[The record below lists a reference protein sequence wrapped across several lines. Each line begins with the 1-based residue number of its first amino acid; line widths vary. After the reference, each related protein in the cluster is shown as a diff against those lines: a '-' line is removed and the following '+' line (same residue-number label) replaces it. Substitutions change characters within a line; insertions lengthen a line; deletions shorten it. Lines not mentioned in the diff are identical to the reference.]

1 MSFKLFIH
9 LELIG
14 LMQLFTKLFF
24 GYRKWTMDTIMIA
37 DSGLL
42 NVYFST
48 FVLLAKLTASQVT
61 RVVKNLSAN
70 ADERDKLK

>member
-1 MSFKLFIH
+1 
-9 LELIG
+9 
-14 LMQLFTKLFF
+14 MQLFTKLFF
-24 GYRKWTMDTIMIA
+24 GYRKSTMYTIMIA

-61 RVVKNLSAN
+61 WVVTNLTAN
-70 ADERDKLK
+70 AGDERDKLE

>member
-1 MSFKLFIH
+1 MKLFVH

-14 LMQLFTKLFF
+14 IMQLFTKLFF
-24 GYRKWTMDTIMIA
+24 GYRKSTMYTIMIA

-48 FVLLAKLTASQVT
+48 FVLLAKLTAFQVT

-70 ADERDKLK
+70 AGDERDKLE

>member
-1 MSFKLFIH
+1 
-9 LELIG
+9 
-14 LMQLFTKLFF
+14 
-24 GYRKWTMDTIMIA
+24 MDTIMIV

-70 ADERDKLK
+70 AGDERDKLE

>member
-1 MSFKLFIH
+1 
-9 LELIG
+9 
-14 LMQLFTKLFF
+14 MQLFTKLFF
-24 GYRKWTMDTIMIA
+24 GYRKSTMYTIMIE

-48 FVLLAKLTASQVT
+48 FVLLAKLTAFQVT

-70 ADERDKLK
+70 AGDERDKLE

>member
-1 MSFKLFIH
+1 
-9 LELIG
+9 
-14 LMQLFTKLFF
+14 MQLFTKLFF
-24 GYRKWTMDTIMIA
+24 GYRKSTMYTIMIA

-61 RVVKNLSAN
+61 WVVKNLSAN
-70 ADERDKLK
+70 AGDERDKLE

>member
-1 MSFKLFIH
+1 
-9 LELIG
+9 
-14 LMQLFTKLFF
+14 MQLFTKLFF
-24 GYRKWTMDTIMIA
+24 GYRKWAMDTMIV
-37 DSGLL
+37 DSGLV

>member
-1 MSFKLFIH
+1 MKLFVH

-14 LMQLFTKLFF
+14 IMQLFTKLFF
-24 GYRKWTMDTIMIA
+24 GYRKSTMYTIMIA

-70 ADERDKLK
+70 AGDERDKLE

>member
-1 MSFKLFIH
+1 
-9 LELIG
+9 
-14 LMQLFTKLFF
+14 MQLFTKLFF
-24 GYRKWTMDTIMIA
+24 GYRKSTMYTIMIA

-48 FVLLAKLTASQVT
+48 FILLAKLTASQVT

-70 ADERDKLK
+70 AGDERDKLE

>member
-1 MSFKLFIH
+1 MKLFVH

-14 LMQLFTKLFF
+14 IMQLFTKLFF
-24 GYRKWTMDTIMIA
+24 GYRKSTMYTIMIE

-61 RVVKNLSAN
+61 QVVKNLSAN
-70 ADERDKLK
+70 AGDERDKLE

>member
-1 MSFKLFIH
+1 
-9 LELIG
+9 
-14 LMQLFTKLFF
+14 MQLFTKLFF
-24 GYRKWTMDTIMIA
+24 GYRKWAMDTIMIV
-37 DSGLL
+37 DSGLV

>member
-1 MSFKLFIH
+1 
-9 LELIG
+9 
-14 LMQLFTKLFF
+14 MQLFTKLFF
-24 GYRKWTMDTIMIA
+24 GYRKWAMDTIMIV
-37 DSGLL
+37 DSGLV

-48 FVLLAKLTASQVT
+48 FVLLVKLTASQVT

>member
-1 MSFKLFIH
+1 MKLFVH

-14 LMQLFTKLFF
+14 IMQLFTKLFF
-24 GYRKWTMDTIMIA
+24 GYRKSTMYTIMIE

-70 ADERDKLK
+70 AGDERDKLE

>member
-1 MSFKLFIH
+1 MKLFVH

-14 LMQLFTKLFF
+14 IMQLFTKLFF
-24 GYRKWTMDTIMIA
+24 GYRKSTMYTIMIA

-42 NVYFST
+42 NVYFSI
-48 FVLLAKLTASQVT
+48 FVLLAKLTAFQVT

-70 ADERDKLK
+70 AGDERDKLE

>member
-1 MSFKLFIH
+1 
-9 LELIG
+9 
-14 LMQLFTKLFF
+14 
-24 GYRKWTMDTIMIA
+24 MDTIMIA

-70 ADERDKLK
+70 AGDERDKLE